1 LRQAVKLLSEFNQEG
16 ALDAVPFGSV
26 WNMINAV
33 AKSAG

>member
-1 LRQAVKLLSEFNQEG
+1 VLSEFNQEG
-16 ALDAVPFGSV
+16 ALDNVPFDSV